1 MKRLLVCIPAV
12 LLILAAQ
19 PVWAQSNP
27 TFNVTTYGLEL
38 CAQDTCGAAIFAGV
52 LVGKVGGNPA
62 AGTFVVAVTHDPL
75 PAPGHVAALT
85 GGSFE
90 FRVGLRRIR
99 GVVEAGGTL
108 YNTGQ
113 NTFVVHAPLKITSGG
128 SGSLVYEGLLDH
140 NVFPPTVVG
149 KVVTQ

>member
-1 MKRLLVCIPAV
+1 M
-12 LLILAAQ
+12 
-19 PVWAQSNP
+19 
-27 TFNVTTYGLEL
+27 
-38 CAQDTCGAAIFAGV
+38 CGAAIFAGV
-52 LVGKVGGNPA
+52 LVGRVGGNPA
-62 AGTFVVAVTHDPL
+62 VGTFAVAVTHEPL
-75 PAPGHVAALT
+75 PSPGHVAAIT

-99 GVVEAGGTL
+99 GVVDGGTL

-128 SGSLVYEGLLDH
+128 SGDLVYDGLLDH

-149 KVVTQ
+149 TVVTQ